1 MIKNTLI
8 LKKIFIIIVL
18 LITIILPSNILA
30 DQQNNTYCIQL
41 SDGNIHLQSIA
52 IAAYENSIH
61 VVWVNNYWNTSEICY
76 IKSEDCGET
85 WNDVKKLTKNDH
97 IVENQAIGVYKK
109 NVHAI
114 WKDYRSGIPEIYYRK
129 SVDMGENWQPEQ
141 QLTFNHSRIHD
152 IYDLKTCV
160 YEDNIHIVW
169 KDYRHGGA
177 EIYYKNS
184 INNGETWERNHRLTY
199 DYSPSYEPSIT
210 VVERQIFLVWE
221 NWDKTSEIAFMMSQ
235 DAGKTWSN
243 TIPITTNGESE
254 KPWITT
260 FNNTIHIVWKN
271 NRDGRWNIHY
281 IQSMDEGKSL
291 TKSQKLTS
299 NKFEVLSPQIIDTYN
314 SLFII
319 WQEKREDNYI
329 VKCKKSENNGITWL
343 EEMVLIKNSD
353 YPCETAIGTSGSII
367 YLFYNFFN
375 ENECLYYKKIKED
388 RPIISSTTISSN
400 ILLPG
405 DILNLTI
412 TGYDISYSNIEL
424 ICIVQYESP
433 SGEYHSL
440 KPTFTSNHW
449 VCRFSYRR
457 NLDPGVYSFKTKL
470 INPNGSESIWI
481 LFSESIVINPPPL
494 ETPNIGFF
502 YIVKAILINLTLYF
516 YYRKK

>member
-1 MIKNTLI
+1 
-8 LKKIFIIIVL
+8 
-18 LITIILPSNILA
+18 
-30 DQQNNTYCIQL
+30 
-41 SDGNIHLQSIA
+41 
-52 IAAYENSIH
+52 
-61 VVWVNNYWNTSEICY
+61 
-76 IKSEDCGET
+76 
-85 WNDVKKLTKNDH
+85 
-97 IVENQAIGVYKK
+97 
-109 NVHAI
+109 
-114 WKDYRSGIPEIYYRK
+114 
-129 SVDMGENWQPEQ
+129 
-141 QLTFNHSRIHD
+141 
-152 IYDLKTCV
+152 
-160 YEDNIHIVW
+160 
-169 KDYRHGGA
+169 
-177 EIYYKNS
+177 
-184 INNGETWERNHRLTY
+184 
-199 DYSPSYEPSIT
+199 
-210 VVERQIFLVWE
+210 
-221 NWDKTSEIAFMMSQ
+221 
-235 DAGKTWSN
+235 
-243 TIPITTNGESE
+243 
-254 KPWITT
+254 
-260 FNNTIHIVWKN
+260 
-271 NRDGRWNIHY
+271 
-281 IQSMDEGKSL
+281 MDEGKSW

-319 WQEKREDNYI
+319 WQEKREGSYI

-433 SGEYHSL
+433 SGKYHSL

-481 LFSESIVINPPPL
+481 PFSESIVINPPHL